1 MTAAT
6 HPTDDMPALTPP
18 GQRGMVERLL
28 LGSHETAVQ
37 RIRWHQRVPGPQL
50 PGLVSTIT
58 LLFGTWLALAP
69 LRWPH
74 PTDTGW
80 FAAGWNEVLT
90 GGAIAVLG
98 MLRLSRPLRLNT
110 ATTLGVLLGS
120 WLLLSPLLFDYGT
133 TEEAIPALVNDLLV
147 GLVVIG
153 VTLLG
158 HVDAR
163 RTLPPNSS
171 RPDETVRAGTPE

>member
-1 MTAAT
+1 MTTA
-6 HPTDDMPALTPP
+6 PNPAHSSSV
-18 GQRGMVERLL
+18 GHRGLVERLL
-28 LGSHETAVQ
+28 LGSHETEDQ
-37 RIRWHQRVPGPQL
+37 RIRWQQRLPGPQL

-74 PTDTGW
+74 PSDAGW

-90 GGAIAVLG
+90 GSAIAVLG
-98 MLRLSRPLRLNT
+98 LLRLSRPLRVVT
-110 ATTLGVLLGS
+110 ATTLGVALGG
-120 WLLLSPLLFDYGT
+120 WLLVSPLLFDYGT
-133 TEEAIPALVNDLLV
+133 TEEAIPAIVNSLLV
-147 GLVVIG
+147 GVILIG

-163 RTLPPNSS
+163 RA
-171 RPDETVRAGTPE
+171 RAADEPDSRAGHPHSV